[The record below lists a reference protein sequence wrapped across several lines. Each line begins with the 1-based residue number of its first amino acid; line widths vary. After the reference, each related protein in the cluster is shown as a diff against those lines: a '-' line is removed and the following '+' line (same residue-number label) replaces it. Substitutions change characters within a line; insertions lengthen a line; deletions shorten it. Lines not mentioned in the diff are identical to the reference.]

1 MVKVSSGTAFSR
13 RGVGAVLMALVVAIA
28 ALLAI
33 SFASAGSA
41 KPAAARESVTSA
53 QPVVDSNYVPHRE
66 NNHGA
71 LP

>member
-1 MVKVSSGTAFSR
+1 
-13 RGVGAVLMALVVAIA
+13 MALVVAIA